1 MRSASDFGLYLGAS
15 MPREIKSLP
24 PKVESSTS
32 FDGKHTIEFNEASHR
47 YKLDGKPCVGVTTF
61 LKGGLPTSQGLISWQ
76 KGQALEHLWNATV
89 NREVA
94 LEDKAELF
102 KAAKLA
108 DRAKAQEAADVGT
121 VLHALAEHRGRG
133 EVLEAAAL
141 LDQVRGVEKW
151 PQIESCFNK
160 YLEWEK
166 QNRGEFMASEQLVAS
181 PMYLFC
187 GKYDLLSRRDGR
199 LVLSDHKTSK
209 AIFLEHKIQ
218 LAAYRLALRQW
229 SDIRVDAIEILRF
242 GKTGD
247 EFETEYIDDSQFLAD
262 LEEQAVRCRLTY
274 GFVTKNERKH
284 EAK

>member
-1 MRSASDFGLYLGAS
+1 
-15 MPREIKSLP
+15 MPREIQALP
-24 PKVESSTS
+24 AKVESSTS

-47 YKLDGKPCVGVTTF
+47 YKLDGKACVGVTTF
-61 LKGGLPTSQGLISWQ
+61 LKGGLPTSQGLVSWQ

-89 NREVA
+89 NREVD
-94 LEDKAELF
+94 LETKAELF

-108 DRAKAQEAADVGT
+108 DRAVAQEAADVGT
-121 VLHALAEHRGRG
+121 VLHAFAEHRAKG
-133 EVLEAAAL
+133 ELEEASTL
-141 LDQVRGVEKW
+141 LDKVFGVEKW
-151 PQIESCFNK
+151 PQIKSCVDK
-160 YLEWEK
+160 YLEWESH
-166 QNRGEFMASEQLVAS
+166 NRGKYMASEQLIAS
-181 PMYLFC
+181 PMYMYC
-187 GKYDLLSRRDGR
+187 GKYDLLSKRDGKI
-199 LVLSDHKTSK
+199 VLSDYKTSK

-274 GFVTKNERKH
+274 GFVTKNEKKYG
-284 EAK
+284 AN